1 MGIKKGPVAHMKAS
15 TGNKAV
21 SYMAEGSAA
30 YMSALH
36 QIDPKSGE
44 LKEFVG
50 TATDKNKPRSK
61 EDLMKEHK
69 SIQSDTFRNAMR
81 NFKEAQSAKTADSLS
96 TIREDGDRTAAE
108 RYGYNL
114 VKPRYDQKGG
124 QVAKAGITSG
134 KIMYFPEGI
143 RTSTDYYVKRDLE
156 NQMKKLEGKSQQ
168 ENRDAIMKSL
178 NILSGER

>member
-1 MGIKKGPVAHMKAS
+1 MKAS

-61 EDLMKEHK
+61 EDLMKVHK
-69 SIQSDTFRNAMR
+69 SIQSDTFKNAMR
-81 NFKEAQSAKTADSLS
+81 NFEAAQSAKTADSLS
-96 TIREDGDRTAAE
+96 TIREDGGKRAAE
-108 RYGYNL
+108 RYDYNL
-114 VKPRYDQKGG
+114 VKPKYDQKGG
-124 QVAKAGITSG
+124 EVTAAGITRDEM
-134 KIMYFPEGI
+134 MYFPEGI
-143 RTSTDYYVKRDLE
+143 RTSTDYSS
-156 NQMKKLEGKSQQ
+156 KSQL
-168 ENRDAIMKSL
+168 EKKMKELAKKSGKVDRDAIMKSL